1 MHINTLNERGLIKKF
16 SFHVS
21 HQDETYDNQNQHY
34 QQQNLEQ
41 YTPDGQSERY
51 ADGQEYQEQQQQQ
64 QQQQLEPQQQNI
76 DNVDQNYDAMYQQ
89 YTTPDPNY
97 NQDEYEYP
105 QESHP
110 PTEQYS
116 SNAYYSEQPGEN
128 YYSDVNQMPAN
139 TLNLSSNNVQ
149 NSYMKS
155 DAVNEITRP
164 PTLTNVPVKHA
175 NDSQYENKYAPD
187 GGEESSSTTYSE
199 NVNIPQQIFTGAVE
213 NVLPVGVQGNII
225 GNAESRANVP
235 PNYLESET
243 DESSAAQQVKEMVN
257 DESDFDFS
265 AN

>member
-1 MHINTLNERGLIKKF
+1 M
-16 SFHVS
+16 
-21 HQDETYDNQNQHY
+21 
-34 QQQNLEQ
+34 EQ

-51 ADGQEYQEQQQQQ
+51 TDGQEYQEQQQQPQ
-64 QQQQLEPQQQNI
+64 QQQH
-76 DNVDQNYDAMYQQ
+76 VDQNYDTMYQ
-89 YTTPDPNY
+89 YTQDPNY
-97 NQDEYEYP
+97 NNQDEYEYP

-116 SNAYYSEQPGEN
+116 NNAYYSEEPGEN
-128 YYSDVNQMPAN
+128 YYPDVNQMPAN
-139 TLNLSSNNVQ
+139 TLNLTSNNVQ

-155 DAVNEITRP
+155 DAVNEITQP

-187 GGEESSSTTYSE
+187 GGEESSTTYSE
-199 NVNIPQQIFTGAVE
+199 NVNIPQQILNGAVE
-213 NVLPVGVQGNII
+213 NMLPVGVQGNII
-225 GNAESRANVP
+225 GNVESRVNVP

-243 DESSAAQQVKEMVN
+243 DESSTQQVKEIVN